1 MSEWVP
7 VGAEPL
13 ETTPFD
19 PTLREEV
26 EAVYYIFEEVRAGRP
41 LPVVEAE
48 AVAHSLHV
56 SMQLGNE
63 SLPQIPLRDMNHYNA
78 VHGINVALI
87 AMAAGERMGLDGRAV
102 REVGIAGLLH
112 DIGMVR
118 VPVELL
124 AKAEQLT
131 EQERGIITRHPIDG
145 ASIII
150 ESGGALD
157 LAAVVAHEHHIKP
170 DGGGYPVLSYPRPP
184 HRIARLIAVCD
195 TYHAL
200 RSPRPFREPWPADII
215 FSFLQQRAGF
225 DFDSE
230 MVDIVTSLMRDAE
243 KPSRGS

>member
-1 MSEWVP
+1 MSEWLP
-7 VGAEPL
+7 VGDRPL
-13 ETTPFD
+13 ETAPFD
-19 PTLREEV
+19 PMLREEV
-26 EAVYYIFEEVRAGRP
+26 EAVYWIFEAVRAGQP

-56 SMQLGNE
+56 SMQLGTE

-87 AMAAGERMGLDGRAV
+87 AMAAAGRMSLDGRAV
-102 REVGIAGLLH
+102 REIGIAGLLH

-131 EQERGIITRHPIDG
+131 EQERGIITRHPING

-170 DGGGYPVLSYPRPP
+170 DGGGYPTLTYPRPP

-195 TYHAL
+195 TFHAL
-200 RSPRPFREPWPADII
+200 SSPRPFREAWPDEII
-215 FSFLQQRAGF
+215 YSFLQQRAGF

-230 MVDIVTSLMRDAE
+230 MVDIVTKLMRDMA
-243 KPSRGS
+243 KADQGS